1 LLFLSPGLLPDR
13 GIKLQNFLN
22 ELTMAKETYFFSHDF
37 NARNDPKLVAV
48 QQKYGL
54 EGLGAYWC
62 IIENLYEQN
71 GMLEV
76 SKVGALAYQLH
87 GDAKM
92 IKDVVFE
99 FGLFKNDGQFYWSES
114 VNKRLKKRA
123 NIADKRRRAAQSR
136 WRLEEQPEE
145 PQESPVP
152 EDSTPD
158 QPSSQQSEEVPG
170 NGKKKGKDIDFKAV
184 VELYQTYCPSYSA
197 IVKLSDARKN
207 KIRIRLEEMQGSL
220 ETLKEVFVKMEAS
233 KFCRGD
239 NKRGWKATFDW
250 LFANEK
256 NWVKVLEGNY
266 DNKNVKPGSTSNDQ
280 QVNDIW
286 KDQ

>member
-1 LLFLSPGLLPDR
+1 
-13 GIKLQNFLN
+13 
-22 ELTMAKETYFFSHDF
+22 MAKETYFFSHDF

-123 NIADKRRRAAQSR
+123 NIADKRRQAAQSR
-136 WRLEEQPEE
+136 WRLEEQTEE
-145 PQESPVP
+145 PQESLVP

-158 QPSSQQSEEVPG
+158 QPSSQQSEEVVG
-170 NGKKKGKDIDFKAV
+170 NGKKKWNDVDFKAV
-184 VELYQTYCPSYSA
+184 VELYQTHCPSYSA

-239 NKRGWKATFDW
+239 NQRGWKATFDW

-266 DNKNVKPGSTSNDQ
+266 DNKNVKPGPTSNDQ

>member
-1 LLFLSPGLLPDR
+1 
-13 GIKLQNFLN
+13 
-22 ELTMAKETYFFSHDF
+22 MAKETYFFSHDY

-123 NIADKRRRAAQSR
+123 NIADKRRQAAQSR

-152 EDSTPD
+152 EDSTLD
-158 QPSSQQSEEVPG
+158 QPSSQQSEEIAG
-170 NGKKKGKDIDFKAV
+170 NGKKKGKDVDFKAV
-184 VELYQTYCPSYSA
+184 VELYQTHCSSYPA

-239 NKRGWKATFDW
+239 NQRGWKATFDW

-266 DNKNVKPGSTSNDQ
+266 DNKNVKPGPTSNDQ

>member
-1 LLFLSPGLLPDR
+1 
-13 GIKLQNFLN
+13 
-22 ELTMAKETYFFSHDF
+22 MAKETYFFSHDF

-123 NIADKRRRAAQSR
+123 NIADKRRQAAQSR

-145 PQESPVP
+145 AQESPVP

-158 QPSSQQSEEVPG
+158 QPSSQQSEEVVG
-170 NGKKKGKDIDFKAV
+170 NGKKKGNDVDFKAV
-184 VELYQTYCPSYSA
+184 VELYQTHCPSYSA

-239 NKRGWKATFDW
+239 NQRGWKATFDW

-266 DNKNVKPGSTSNDQ
+266 DNKNVKPGPTGNDQ

>member
-1 LLFLSPGLLPDR
+1 LLFPSPGLLPDR

-123 NIADKRRRAAQSR
+123 NIADKRRQAAQSR
-136 WRLEEQPEE
+136 WRLEEQTEE

-152 EDSTPD
+152 EDLTPD